1 MSYICN
7 RNQKIKTMNTG
18 SENFFIIKHTIRT
31 MMMYCCM
38 PEIEHC
44 GD

>member
-1 MSYICN
+1 MFYICK

-18 SENFFIIKHTIRT
+18 LKNIFIIKHTIRT

-38 PEIEHC
+38 PEIERC